1 MLAGG
6 CCKKNNNNKAKQ
18 QQQKKISGLI
28 RASPKLDFLADVTF
42 KIPLFVIFHLD
53 IIKQFHYGK
62 MKYTSFDLNVLIFQI
77 I

>member
-6 CCKKNNNNKAKQ
+6 CCKKTTTTKQNNN
-18 QQQKKISGLI
+18 KKISGLI

-42 KIPLFVIFHLD
+42 RIPLFVIFHLD

-62 MKYTSFDLNVLIFQI
+62 MKYTSFDLNVLIFQMI
-77 I
+77 

>member
-1 MLAGG
+1 MQEDAV
-6 CCKKNNNNKAKQ
+6 KKQ
-18 QQQKKISGLI
+18 QQQSKTTKKNQNSGLI

-62 MKYTSFDLNVLIFQI
+62 MKYTSFDLNVLIFQMI
-77 I
+77 